1 MMSFLGKL
9 YSFLKYIKFW
19 RDRGIVKLNIAQ
31 VEYSQIL
38 ANKRIVITGG
48 SSGIGLS
55 MANKFLSVGAKVVIT
70 GRNKESLLQAQANL
84 SNPNLYILEWDVS
97 DIDNMD
103 IKFNEAVKM
112 LGGVIL

>member
-48 SSGIGLS
+48 SSGIGFQWLI
-55 MANKFLSVGAKVVIT
+55 NFC
-70 GRNKESLLQAQANL
+70 LLGL
-84 SNPNLYILEWDVS
+84 
-97 DIDNMD
+97 
-103 IKFNEAVKM
+103 K
-112 LGGVIL
+112 